1 MSSETRIE
9 LEEEM
14 KMDEERLMKK
24 ISDDPSLK
32 DISMPTDARDII
44 WKEIRICEAKEAEA
58 EELIRLGRI
67 YKKKQK
73 SKKYLVLAAVMVF
86 VLAFGMTSIGGAEKI
101 FEMAKIY
108 TLGREQTRVNSE
120 EDVVGA
126 DDLSEDKIYEEIN
139 EKYGFYPVR
148 LDYLPEEIGF
158 QEAIIG
164 DAIQGINIIYGKENR
179 ANIIFIIRPNYRT
192 GSLGTDIEDEKIG
205 EYTIIVKDIAITV
218 KQYEIE
224 GTLESKWS
232 AEFEYND
239 VQYFIRILGMEKETV
254 EEILTNLYFP
264 NSV

>member
-58 EELIRLGRI
+58 EELIRLGKI

-101 FEMAKIY
+101 FEMAKRH

-120 EDVVGA
+120 EGVKSVGDV
-126 DDLSEDKIYEEIN
+126 SEESVYEEIE

-148 LDYLPEEIGF
+148 INHRPVGTTF
-158 QEAIIG
+158 QEATIG
-164 DAIQGINIIYGKENR
+164 NEIQGINLIYNNGEE
-179 ANIIFIIRPNYRT
+179 ANIIYIIRPNYRI
-192 GSLGTDIEDEKIG
+192 GSLGTDIEDCKIQ
-205 EYTIIVKDIAITV
+205 EYEMIVQDVEILV
-218 KQYEIE
+218 KQYNVEKNGE
-224 GTLESKWS
+224 NRWT
-232 AEFEYND
+232 AEFGYKG
-239 VQYFIRILGMEKETV
+239 VQYAFRFIGIEKEEV
-254 EEILTNLYFP
+254 EKILQNLYF
-264 NSV
+264 S